1 MRCFLKKSCAARKLF
16 LPVLTILTNF
26 TLSED
31 SAKRQKLTQNTCCLV
46 TRSSG
51 QAGSRES
58 MEGPLGGCLLMT
70 RNVISGNSGTTII
83 PSLPSPWR
91 TRTLSLWGSTNGLW
105 QMTHATWDKLP
116 GSESKHLHSL
126 FETYS
131 QNQPNS

>member
-26 TLSED
+26 TLSKD
-31 SAKRQKLTQNTCCLV
+31 SARRQKLTQNTCCLV

-70 RNVISGNSGTTII
+70 RNEISGNSGTTII

-91 TRTLSLWGSTNGLW
+91 TRTLSRWGSTNGLW

-116 GSESKHLHSL
+116 GSESKHLISL
-126 FETYS
+126 KRTCS